1 MDNQLKKL
9 KNLVNF
15 FPELILFLI
24 FILISFSF
32 LDYEKNFT
40 NYVFTEN
47 LINYEGG
54 FIRRGFLGS
63 IALFF
68 YQTFEINPKLF
79 FVSIYYSLYLLLIL
93 HFIFFINSL
102 KKENFFLSI
111 LIILSPA
118 TLFFLVFDNNALF
131 RKEIFLILIF
141 FTHVLL
147 AKKVLEKKL
156 SYNDYQKYNFYFVIP
171 VLFFNI
177 LIHEFQ
183 FFLLFFHYL
192 VHIVVSEFSKKKNKI
207 FKNLYIFL
215 TIIFI
220 VTIFSGSEN
229 TVSDIENSLISF
241 IPEIKNDY
249 GPTDMLNGN
258 INLVIGSFLKMI
270 ISSNFI
276 EFFQVFL
283 MLLFSV
289 LLFLYIFNKLLEK
302 NNFKFNYLKSYN
314 CIFIIYI
321 FLILLFF
328 IVTAF
333 DYGRLF
339 HILTMHIIGFY
350 LILPFKMYKF
360 NSKSLSENL
369 ILNIGI
375 FLYFLFFSM
384 PHAHILMGKGSMYLN
399 HGNGFINYF
408 IKNVE
413 PLIQRILL

>member
-192 VHIVVSEFSKKKNKI
+192 IHIVVSEFSKKKNKI

-399 HGNGFINYF
+399 HGNGVINYF

>member
-79 FVSIYYSLYLLLIL
+79 VVSIYYSLYLLLIL

-192 VHIVVSEFSKKKNKI
+192 IHIVVSEFSKKKK
-207 FKNLYIFL
+207 
-215 TIIFI
+215 
-220 VTIFSGSEN
+220 
-229 TVSDIENSLISF
+229 
-241 IPEIKNDY
+241 
-249 GPTDMLNGN
+249 
-258 INLVIGSFLKMI
+258 
-270 ISSNFI
+270 
-276 EFFQVFL
+276 
-283 MLLFSV
+283 
-289 LLFLYIFNKLLEK
+289 
-302 NNFKFNYLKSYN
+302 
-314 CIFIIYI
+314 
-321 FLILLFF
+321 
-328 IVTAF
+328 
-333 DYGRLF
+333 
-339 HILTMHIIGFY
+339 
-350 LILPFKMYKF
+350 
-360 NSKSLSENL
+360 
-369 ILNIGI
+369 
-375 FLYFLFFSM
+375 
-384 PHAHILMGKGSMYLN
+384 
-399 HGNGFINYF
+399 
-408 IKNVE
+408 
-413 PLIQRILL
+413 